1 MASAIAKDAP
11 AALLGPCGSHA
22 IILARSSLSQDKW
35 VRIAVTLTRQG
46 AQARKHGRALCIMP
60 CAAAALRRCEHAADA
75 AGHGRDSPRTRRARA
90 RLREKREPRALQCMR
105 ARRQGPRPRAG
116 RTGRGRAGQGR
127 PGHRKRRRRR
137 RSPDGEPR
145 SAASSQRRRPP
156 SRRRWRR
163 LPVRAPAVARSPCL
177 VTARRQNSARPAEP
191 LQLIRDSSV
200 PAAEHVFFKL
210 CPPTRLR
217 PAQSADPGF
226 RAAAP
231 LALVHV
237 LDGPVAV

>member
-11 AALLGPCGSHA
+11 AASLGPCGSHA

-75 AGHGRDSPRTRRARA
+75 ASHGRDSPRTRRACA
-90 RLREKREPRALQCMR
+90 RLREKREPRALECMR

-116 RTGRGRAGQGR
+116 RTGRGRAGQAR
-127 PGHRKRRRRR
+127 AQKKAASASLARRRTAQR
-137 RSPDGEPR
+137 
-145 SAASSQRRRPP
+145 SQRRRPP

-163 LPVRAPAVARSPCL
+163 RGLPVRAPAVARSPCL

>member
-75 AGHGRDSPRTRRARA
+75 GGHGRDSPRTRRARA

-116 RTGRGRAGQGR
+116 RTGRGRAGQAR
-127 PGHRKRRRRR
+127 AQKKAASASLARRRTAQ
-137 RSPDGEPR
+137 RSQQPA
-145 SAASSQRRRPP
+145 SAAALAQALAQARASCSRACRRALSLPSHCTPPKQRQ
-156 SRRRWRR
+156 
-163 LPVRAPAVARSPCL
+163 AC
-177 VTARRQNSARPAEP
+177 
-191 LQLIRDSSV
+191 
-200 PAAEHVFFKL
+200 
-210 CPPTRLR
+210 
-217 PAQSADPGF
+217 
-226 RAAAP
+226 RAAATHP
-231 LALVHV
+231 GLIRASRRARFLQALPTHTPAP
-237 LDGPVAV
+237 GPKR